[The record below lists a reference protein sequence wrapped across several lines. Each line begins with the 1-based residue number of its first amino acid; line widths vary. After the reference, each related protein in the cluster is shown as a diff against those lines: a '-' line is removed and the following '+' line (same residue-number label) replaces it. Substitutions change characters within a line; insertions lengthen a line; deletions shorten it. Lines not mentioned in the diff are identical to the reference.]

1 MVDYGLWHFY
11 LYLSLKLCWTAA
23 VLADFRIHPTLKKN
37 THKCRYRILE
47 PITNWGWS
55 QWAKRFC
62 QLQCFHIL
70 FPSLPTYLH
79 TYFLHSCMKSARFQE
94 LWRTLRATGLKTARI
109 KEFSVL
115 TQNEDKR
122 NHSITAAISKTLC
135 ASNDEIQLCLMS
147 EQAYLLKFGSD

>member
-1 MVDYGLWHFY
+1 
-11 LYLSLKLCWTAA
+11 
-23 VLADFRIHPTLKKN
+23 
-37 THKCRYRILE
+37 
-47 PITNWGWS
+47 
-55 QWAKRFC
+55 
-62 QLQCFHIL
+62 
-70 FPSLPTYLH
+70 
-79 TYFLHSCMKSARFQE
+79 MKSARFQD